1 MLEWEDIGNLRL
13 IVCDFFNI
21 LIIRLLCLNYDFLT
35 LLFLAFLF

>member
-13 IVCDFFNI
+13 IVCDLFNT
-21 LIIRLLCLNYDFLT
+21 LIIRLLLLNYDFLT